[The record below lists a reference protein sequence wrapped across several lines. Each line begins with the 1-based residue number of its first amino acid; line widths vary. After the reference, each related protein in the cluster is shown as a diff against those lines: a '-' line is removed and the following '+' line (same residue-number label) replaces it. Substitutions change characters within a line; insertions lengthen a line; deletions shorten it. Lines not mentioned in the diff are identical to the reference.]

1 MSRKKY
7 PFAKYFFVV
16 ILGCYVWASLVNRLA
31 ICPCGKKQRVI
42 KFTNTNCIIHNEISQ
57 LRYDRES
64 LVNITRARRT
74 EMEFAAIKSKARELF
89 RGIEALSRRFGVSP
103 ALFF

>member
-16 ILGCYVWASLVNRLA
+16 ILGCYMWASLVNRLA

-64 LVNITRARRT
+64 LCGARVVGRDVCT
-74 EMEFAAIKSKARELF
+74 KYGSFAPLW
-89 RGIEALSRRFGVSP
+89 LNY
-103 ALFF
+103 